1 MEGVKQLTKQN
12 KDTELV
18 QICVPTKKINL
29 EVSDTEKLEIILRP
43 FKQRH
48 FGAAIA
54 IINKYFDKLNS
65 VKTKYLAGRKAI
77 LEQYPED
84 SSENIRAETL
94 ANYDAGFDEGMEI
107 AKAILTGGGED
118 IGEDLKSVISM
129 SIYKSTVVVK
139 NDNQTE
145 RSPLD
150 PDLDDLT
157 WGECL
162 VLLGS
167 VVGLNIDFFNQNS
180 KAMNLVAVI
189 NKDEP
194 SPKSK
199 HSAGVK
205 SSPDSSTAVIA
216 TAK

>member
-1 MEGVKQLTKQN
+1 MTKQN

-29 EVSDTEKLEIILRP
+29 EVSDTEAIEIILRP

-48 FGAAIA
+48 FAGAIA
-54 IINKYFDKLNS
+54 IINKYFDSFNS
-65 VKTKYLAGRKAI
+65 VRNDYIGQRKAI
-77 LEQYPED
+77 LDRY
-84 SSENIRAETL
+84 ENETTRAIALEEL
-94 ANYDAGFDEGMEI
+94 DAGFNEGMEI
-107 AKAILTGGGED
+107 AKAILSEGGEVAED
-118 IGEDLKSVISM
+118 IKTIIQM
-129 SIYKSTVVVK
+129 SIFKATSICVV
-139 NDNQTE
+139 DNATE
-145 RSPLD
+145 RSPID

-167 VVGLNIDFFNQNS
+167 VVGLNMDFFNQNS
-180 KAMNLVAVI
+180 QAMNLVAVI
-189 NKDEP
+189 SKDEP

-199 HSAGVK
+199 QKAGAK
-205 SSPDSSTAVIA
+205 SSPDSSTAVTA